1 MQEML
6 YPTSHLKS
14 MGLGKVCALLTDGR
28 FSGGTS
34 GLSIGHASPEAAD
47 GGDIALVEDGDS
59 ILIDIPNR
67 VISLEIPESELSARR
82 EKMIA
87 KGDGAY
93 KPKRDRKISK
103 SLQFYARSVSSA
115 ADGAVRRL

>member
-47 GGDIALVEDGDS
+47 GGDIALVREGDM
-59 ILIDIPNR
+59 IDIDIPNR
-67 VISLEIPESELSARR
+67 KISLEISEAELADRR
-82 EKMIA
+82 AKMQA
-87 KGDGAY
+87 KGRDAY
-93 KPKRDRKISK
+93 KPKRDRVVSK
-103 SLQFYARSVSSA
+103 ALQYYAKSVSSA